1 MFISTAYAQEQA
13 AGAAGGGL
21 LEMFLPLILIF
32 AIFYFLLIR
41 PQQKRQKAHQAKL
54 AAARR
59 GDKVVLG
66 GGMLGTVTKVQD
78 ENEIVVKIAENVEV
92 KVLKHTLMDVVSK
105 TEPAKDAPPQPA
117 NESGEEKKSLIGTL
131 FGKKK

>member
-1 MFISTAYAQEQA
+1 MFISTAYAQDG

-41 PQQKRQKAHQAKL
+41 PQQKRQKEHQAKL
-54 AAARR
+54 ASARR

-66 GGMLGTVTKVQD
+66 GGIMGQVTKVID
-78 ENEIVVKIAENVEV
+78 EGELMVKIADEVEV
-92 KVLKHTLMDVVSK
+92 KVLKSTLLDVLSK
-105 TEPAKDAPPQPA
+105 TEPAKGPAPTPTPA
-117 NESGEEKKSLIGTL
+117 NEGAEPKKSILGSL
-131 FGKKK
+131 FGKK